1 MLKAEVIRDV
11 DDTTVTNTVLIN
23 RDSYPEAWAYSD
35 DEEYYG
41 RMLRK
46 KNNIHIMLRDNERR
60 VGFLFAIP
68 HNDAVGELES
78 DDPLME
84 NDSATYYV
92 ENVAILPGYRN
103 GKGFSKMLEI
113 LRTELR
119 KRDIFK
125 ISMHARVSNDLSKNI
140 QKNMNIIKIRRI
152 DAWRYYS
159 FEEPTDYI
167 VAAWPAGKEKSG

>member
-11 DDTTVTNTVLIN
+11 DDTVVTDTVLID
-23 RDSYPEAWAYSD
+23 RSSYPRAWIYSD
-35 DEEYYG
+35 AEEYYG
-41 RMLRK
+41 QMLRK
-46 KNNIHIMLRDNERR
+46 KNNIHIMLRDHERR

-68 HNDAVGELES
+68 HNEAVAELED

-84 NDSATYYV
+84 TDSATYYV

-103 GKGFSKMLEI
+103 QKGFSQMLEI

-119 KRDIFK
+119 KRAIFK
-125 ISMHARVSNDLSKNI
+125 ISMHARVSNNVSKNI
-140 QKNMNIIKIRRI
+140 QKNMNILKIRRI
-152 DAWRYYS
+152 DAWGYYN

-167 VAAWPAGKEKSG
+167 IAAWPDGKEKSR